1 MDNKSATSGSH
12 LISAEEERKN
22 FLRIIPYCLLLYA
35 AGFGQYVVAPLI
47 PVIGSDLSISQSST
61 ILLISIYGYS
71 TAILALLGGWTTH
84 LFSVRGSFLVGG
96 ILAVV
101 GLMGRA
107 FSPTYI
113 PFLISD
119 IVAASGL
126 PFLYGSMGAVS
137 ESMFRNKAHLIIG
150 ITTASFFLGLAS
162 GGFLGPYLIPDNRIF
177 YAMFT
182 PALVALIALVL
193 YLLAIKGYPNYYAK
207 KSVRGAFKPGMIKNW
222 YLGLASAGVAVM
234 FGTEVATMLLHYHVN
249 NAISNAG
256 LIAGLAY
263 IGSAAGSLTIPPAF
277 ERLGKSRIG
286 LVMNGAVSLVVGTI
300 AVISLTFSPNV
311 VLLAVTFFLF
321 GVFGNSLLVMGMAS
335 VVKYVSD
342 PGEAGLAT
350 SMFTVMEFVGV
361 GVIPLFLGPGLLGF
375 PDTAVAIT
383 IVLVAVAFVLSFFIR
398 TKRLEVPTVTT

>member
-1 MDNKSATSGSH
+1 MENKTGLKDVYKLTAD
-12 LISAEEERKN
+12 EERKN
-22 FLRIIPYCLLLYA
+22 YLRIVPYCLLLYA

-47 PVIGSDLSISQSST
+47 PVIGSDLSITQSST
-61 ILLISIYGYS
+61 ILLISIYGYA

-107 FSPTYI
+107 FSPTYV
-113 PFLISD
+113 PFLLFD

-162 GGFLGPYLIPDNRIF
+162 GGFLGPYLIPGNHIF
-177 YAMFT
+177 YAMLT
-182 PALVALIALVL
+182 PAVVALVALVL
-193 YLLAIKGYPNYYAK
+193 YLFAIKGYPNYYAR
-207 KSVRGAFKPGMIKNW
+207 KSIRGSFKPGMIKNW
-222 YLGLASAGVAVM
+222 YLGFASAGVAVM
-234 FGTEVATMLLHYHVN
+234 FGTEVATMLLHFHVN

-263 IGSAAGSLTIPPAF
+263 IGSAVGSLTIPPTF

-286 LVMNGAVSLVVGTI
+286 LVMNGLMSLVVGSI

-311 VLLAVTFFLF
+311 ILLAVTFFFF

-361 GVIPLFLGPGLLGF
+361 GVVPLFLGPGLLGF
-375 PDTAVAIT
+375 PDAAVILT
-383 IVLVAVAFVLSFFIR
+383 IGLVAVAFVLSFFIR
-398 TKRLEVPTVTT
+398 TKKLEARVATA